1 MCTFLYV
8 YINGKA
14 TLEDGVHAY
23 VHAYVC
29 VCIHNCAQSLLC
41 AYLCNTLVNV
51 CMLTQS

>member
-14 TLEDGVHAY
+14 TLEDGVHAN

-29 VCIHNCAQSLLC
+29 VCASTIVPKVYCAHI
-41 AYLCNTLVNV
+41 YVIR
-51 CMLTQS
+51 